1 MFCSKCGT
9 PLPENA
15 TFCPQCGAPLAP
27 STETYNP
34 QEAGAAAQASCP
46 PAPESPFAATSAAPD
61 APQAAPVAAPVVK
74 SRTVAGVLGI
84 LLGGLGIHKFYLG
97 YSTAGVIELAL
108 SIGLAIIGLPGVIA
122 VIGLI
127 EGIIYLTK
135 SDQDF
140 YDTYVAHKK
149 EWF

>member
-27 STETYNP
+27 STATHNP
-34 QEAGAAAQASCP
+34 QDAATAAQASCP

-140 YDTYVAHKK
+140 YNTYIAHKK